1 MLPPLGPWCAVDPSR
16 ERLTL
21 PAWRGLLGAFSRTPT
36 HKKTTPRALFCL
48 ENKQGPRREKP
59 MLAHSAAAN
68 ASPAHVRPRHLSPV
82 TPSTRPP
89 SPAPTAIGYF
99 ATMRAIRS
107 SARLTSTERLVLLM
121 ILSHVDNATS
131 EAAVGIPRLAEEC
144 HLSQRTI
151 ERAVAGLCAAGWLV
165 RDSAAS
171 QWGTNIYRIQPRP
184 DDVRPR
190 PRRYGRPFDRVTPDR
205 MSGDPPAQDRVTPDV
220 GSGILPLPLHG
231 ETPVCAAPAPAEQE
245 APESTHTEVFE
256 VEQEAEELAPALA
269 PVELHEA
276 PAPAEQEAPAEQGI
290 AAALSSHP
298 ELQALARPP
307 VVAILAAERRPLP
320 VVRRALAELAEHA
333 AAAAAVGEPFSVATL
348 ARKARAY
355 VRRAYETGESRPTSP
370 PTPAPAEEPPPPA
383 PQLLATVANLRGI
396 LAALGARHA

>member
-1 MLPPLGPWCAVDPSR
+1 
-16 ERLTL
+16 
-21 PAWRGLLGAFSRTPT
+21 
-36 HKKTTPRALFCL
+36 
-48 ENKQGPRREKP
+48 
-59 MLAHSAAAN
+59 
-68 ASPAHVRPRHLSPV
+68 
-82 TPSTRPP
+82 
-89 SPAPTAIGYF
+89 
-99 ATMRAIRS
+99 
-107 SARLTSTERLVLLM
+107 
-121 ILSHVDNATS
+121 
-131 EAAVGIPRLAEEC
+131 
-144 HLSQRTI
+144 
-151 ERAVAGLCAAGWLV
+151 LCAAGWLV

-184 DDVRPR
+184 DDVRPRPRRPR

-320 VVRRALAELAEHA
+320 VVRRALSELADDVA
-333 AAAAAVGEPFSVATL
+333 AAAAAGKPWSAPTM
-348 ARKARAY
+348 ARKARKY
-355 VRRAYETGESRPTSP
+355 VRLAWDEPSTRPTSA
-370 PTPAPAEEPPPPA
+370 PTPPPA
-383 PQLLATVANLRGI
+383 PAPVVEDPPPAPGRLDSTVGHLRGL
-396 LAALGARHA
+396 LAALGTPKRQA